1 MLAVFK
7 RARSEYPRQFW
18 LMFWGMMISSIGGS
32 MIWPFLMVYVSG
44 KLKLDMTTTASLMT
58 LSAVSGLIA
67 SFIAGPIVDRLGR
80 KWVMVVSLVLNAVSY
95 IFMSDANTLAQFAVL
110 MTLNGVF
117 NPLYRIG
124 VDAMIADLIPSE
136 KRADAYSLTRM
147 AQNIGVAVGPAIGGF
162 MAALSYGIAFLL
174 AALSLLIYGV
184 LIALFAAETMPAHSA
199 LQKRHVEKIGGY
211 GSILRDRPFIGFVAS
226 TTFMTMAAAMV
237 WMLLAVYTKQNYGI
251 PESQYGF
258 IPTTNALMVILFQFA
273 VTLVTKRFSPLPI
286 VALGAFF
293 YTIATGGIVLGQG
306 FWGFWVCMVILTIGE
321 MIMQPTASTYVAGLA
336 PADKRGRYMSL
347 YGLTWNIASGIG
359 PVVGGMLNDN
369 LGPPAI
375 WYGGAIFGA
384 VSVVGFILL
393 ALRNRP
399 IVQPVTPP
407 AIDTVG

>member
-95 IFMSDANTLAQFAVL
+95 VFMSEANTLLHFAVL
-110 MTLNGVF
+110 MTLNGIF

-124 VDAMIADLIPSE
+124 VDAMIADLIPSN
-136 KRADAYSLTRM
+136 KRADAYALTRM

-174 AALSLLIYGV
+174 AAISMLIYGV
-184 LIALFAAETMPAHSA
+184 LIALFAAETLPARSTI
-199 LQKRHVEKIGGY
+199 QKRRVEKIGGY

-258 IPTTNALMVILFQFA
+258 IPTTNALMVIFFQFA

-286 VALGAFF
+286 IALGAFF

-306 FWGFWVCMVILTIGE
+306 FWGFWGCMVVLTIGE

-336 PADKRGRYMSL
+336 PADKRGRDLSL

-359 PVVGGMLNDN
+359 PVVGGMLNDR

-384 VSVVGFILL
+384 ISVVGFVWL
-393 ALRNRP
+393 AIRHRLAA
-399 IVQPVTPP
+399 QQT
-407 AIDTVG
+407 TE